1 MFVSD
6 GSATSE
12 TAVIPDWKRASKK
25 LPFDKCAPARHVLLV
40 RKQTCICHSVSQK
53 QLLCLCLKDF
63 PTWPPPK
70 PSKSSVTYA
79 RWPTSAER
87 TAHSAGE
94 PTTVSAKVLSQRH
107 LNKSDLIYGWGWAQ
121 RITLRDVTVYQ
132 TMNQN
137 HSRCSTAD
145 SCEVLFAVCFSSATS
160 LTSHGVDPLHYLDDD
175 LLLLP
180 RLSAE

>member
-53 QLLCLCLKDF
+53 QLLCLCLEHF

-121 RITLRDVTVYQ
+121 RITLRDVMCIKRWIKTTVAALLQ
-132 TMNQN
+132 IPA
-137 HSRCSTAD
+137 RFCSP
-145 SCEVLFAVCFSSATS
+145 SAS
-160 LTSHGVDPLHYLDDD
+160 LQPHH
-175 LLLLP
+175 
-180 RLSAE
+180 

>member
-25 LPFDKCAPARHVLLV
+25 LPFDKCALARHVLLV

-53 QLLCLCLKDF
+53 QLLCLCLEDF

-94 PTTVSAKVLSQRH
+94 PITVSAKVLSQRH

-121 RITLRDVTVYQ
+121 WITLRDVMCIKRWIKTAVAALLQ
-132 TMNQN
+132 IPA
-137 HSRCSTAD
+137 RFCSP
-145 SCEVLFAVCFSSATS
+145 SAS
-160 LTSHGVDPLHYLDDD
+160 LQPHH
-175 LLLLP
+175 
-180 RLSAE
+180 